1 MSQPDPTTIAADEVA
16 VQAVIGHHAQLAAGL
31 TERVEALV
39 RRVETDQLRTAQ
51 TAREDLLA
59 FLRREV
65 LPHARAEEQALY
77 PPAAAHPDG
86 RLLVEGM
93 LAEHAALTALV
104 EELAAASSPV
114 RAATAARALAA
125 LFAVHLAKEN
135 DLVLPLLVTTPGV
148 SVAGVLS
155 GMHDLLGAAA
165 GHHEPTGAA
174 PQPAGCGGACGCGG
188 DRGSS
193 AAAAPVLTV
202 DARLDVRDLPHD
214 RRHAVVLSTVAALP
228 PGEAVVLIAPH
239 APPTRPGRGRPTV
252 RPPGALPVAAVR
264 PGRMAGAPGTR
275 HPLHRR

>member
-114 RAATAARALAA
+114 RAATATRALAA

-174 PQPAGCGGACGCGG
+174 P
-188 DRGSS
+188 
-193 AAAAPVLTV
+193 
-202 DARLDVRDLPHD
+202 
-214 RRHAVVLSTVAALP
+214 P

-239 APPTRPGRGRPTV
+239 APRPVLAEVDQRFGRQVRSQWLQSGPDVWQVRLERVTRSTAGKDT
-252 RPPGALPVAAVR
+252 AAHV
-264 PGRMAGAPGTR
+264 
-275 HPLHRR
+275 

>member
-174 PQPAGCGGACGCGG
+174 P
-188 DRGSS
+188 
-193 AAAAPVLTV
+193 
-202 DARLDVRDLPHD
+202 
-214 RRHAVVLSTVAALP
+214 P

-239 APPTRPGRGRPTV
+239 APRPVLAEVDQRFGRQVRSQWLQSGPDVWQVRLERVTRSTAGKDT
-252 RPPGALPVAAVR
+252 AAHV
-264 PGRMAGAPGTR
+264 
-275 HPLHRR
+275 

>member
-31 TERVEALV
+31 T
-39 RRVETDQLRTAQ
+39 
-51 TAREDLLA
+51 
-59 FLRREV
+59 
-65 LPHARAEEQALY
+65 
-77 PPAAAHPDG
+77 
-86 RLLVEGM
+86 
-93 LAEHAALTALV
+93 ALV
-104 EELAAASSPV
+104 EALAAASSPV

-174 PQPAGCGGACGCGG
+174 P
-188 DRGSS
+188 
-193 AAAAPVLTV
+193 
-202 DARLDVRDLPHD
+202 
-214 RRHAVVLSTVAALP
+214 P

-239 APPTRPGRGRPTV
+239 APRPVLAEVDQRFGRQVRSQWLQSGPDVWQVRLERVTRSTAGKDT
-252 RPPGALPVAAVR
+252 AAHV
-264 PGRMAGAPGTR
+264 
-275 HPLHRR
+275 